1 MRPIICLSDKTSTG
15 GKVLQGSPLMKIKGK
30 PVALVGMQ
38 ATCNACKK
46 GIGTLV
52 AAGPRLGKV
61 NNIDIVLAGDYVACG
76 CPPFSNI
83 VIPSQQIGT
92 IE

>member
-1 MRPIICLSDKTSTG
+1 MRPIICQNDKTSTG
-15 GKVLQGSPLMKIKGK
+15 GKVLQGSPTMKINGK

-52 AAGPRLGKV
+52 SAGPCLGKV
-61 NNIDIVLAGDYVACG
+61 DGVYVILAGDYVACG
-76 CPPFSNI
+76 CPPFSN
-83 VIPSQQIGT
+83 VVMPGQHIGT